1 MQTPLPAN
9 LSARTLDTAG
19 ILPRVATG
27 DDQAMAACLQAYGP
41 LVGSLARRLCPA
53 EADDAIQEIFIELWR
68 VAARFDAAKASEQ
81 AFVAMIA
88 RRRLIDRSRRSQAR
102 IQTDTIA
109 EGQDFESEERG
120 VAEHAELADEAAQAV
135 EVLAELRDEQR
146 QVIELS
152 IYQGL
157 SHSQITER
165 TGMPLGTVKTHL
177 RRGLIAVR
185 ERLAE
190 RDADPDALRT
200 IQ

>member
-1 MQTPLPAN
+1 M
-9 LSARTLDTAG
+9 DTAG
-19 ILPRVATG
+19 ILARVAAG
-27 DDQAMAACLQAYGP
+27 DPQAMSACLQAYGP
-41 LVGSLARRLCPA
+41 LVSGLARRLCPA

-68 VAARFDAAKASEQ
+68 VAERFDSGKASEQ

-102 IQTDTIA
+102 IQTDVIA

-135 EVLAELRDEQR
+135 EVLGELREEQR

-152 IYQGL
+152 VYEGL

-190 RDADPDALRT
+190 RGAESDSLRAA
-200 IQ
+200 QQAG